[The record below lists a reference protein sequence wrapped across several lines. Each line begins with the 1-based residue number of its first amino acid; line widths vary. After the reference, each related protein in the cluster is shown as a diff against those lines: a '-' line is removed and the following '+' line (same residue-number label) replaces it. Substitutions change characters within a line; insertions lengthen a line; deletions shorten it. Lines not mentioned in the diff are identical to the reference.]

1 MKVRALS
8 VKVVPGVYFNDR
20 AHGRRPRRIPQLSP
34 ARCYPMTHTPHH
46 SPPPHR
52 PHHPSQSMPENKP
65 SQMAWAALFCGVGAW
80 TLLPAVAAIAAVI
93 CGHIE
98 RGHIRRGESPSA
110 GLTVATVGMI
120 LGYIQ
125 LGLVALGIFA
135 MVVIFGLMAL
145 GIAVL

>member
-1 MKVRALS
+1 
-8 VKVVPGVYFNDR
+8 
-20 AHGRRPRRIPQLSP
+20 
-34 ARCYPMTHTPHH
+34 MTHIPHH
-46 SPPPHR
+46 SPPPYD
-52 PHHPSQSMPENKP
+52 PSHPSHGMPENKP

-80 TLLPAVAAIAAVI
+80 TLLPALAAIAAVI

-98 RGHIRRGESPSA
+98 RKKILQGEAPSA

-135 MVVIFGLMAL
+135 LIAFFGLMAL
-145 GIAVL
+145 GIAIL